1 MCPSA
6 EAYTLLDMLTGYQTP
21 AVLMAAHRLGLFRA
35 LGAGPATL
43 QELAAALSLPER
55 SLGILLRA
63 TVALGLVTQEE
74 NRYTNG
80 PLASQTLLPDRP
92 GYLGRLVDKEAFFY
106 DAWSHL
112 ADCVR
117 EDRAAIPPIR
127 ERARHDPQTTHNFLL
142 ALDDIAALFGE
153 SFAATVELGEGRR
166 LLDVGGGVGSFAVRL
181 ARRWP
186 DLRVTILEL
195 PEVVPWAQQF
205 VAEAGL
211 SDRIGVIPGDFL
223 TDEFPPGHDLIL
235 FANIFHDQP
244 PTINQGLLVEAYRAL
259 PPGGQVLVYEFLLE
273 ENRVAPAASALFA
286 VMMLVENEG
295 GNVYTA
301 HDIETWL
308 AGAGFDGIATTR
320 LPAPSPMGWIV
331 GRKPLTRAGGAALAS
346 QR

>member
-1 MCPSA
+1 MCPSDN
-6 EAYTLLDMLTGYQTP
+6 AYTLLDMLTGYQAP
-21 AVLMAAHRLGLFRA
+21 AILMAAHRLGLFRA
-35 LGAGPATL
+35 LGTGPATL
-43 QELAAALSLPER
+43 QDLAVTLSLPER

-63 TVALGLVTQEE
+63 LVALGLVLQEDG
-74 NRYTNG
+74 RYANG
-80 PLASQTLLPDRP
+80 PLVGQMLVPGRP

-106 DAWSHL
+106 SAWSHL

-127 ERARHDPQTTHNFLL
+127 ERARQDPQTTHNFLL

-153 SFAATVELGEGRR
+153 MFVPSVELGDRRR
-166 LLDVGGGVGSFAVRL
+166 LLDVGGGVGSYAVRL

-211 SDRIGVIPGDFL
+211 ADRIAVVPGDFL
-223 TDEFPPGHDLIL
+223 VGGFPSGHDVIL

-244 PTINQGLLVEAYRAL
+244 PAVNQGLLVEAYRAL

-308 AGAGFDGIATTR
+308 AGAGFDDIATTP
-320 LPAPSPMGWIV
+320 LPAPSPMGLIV
-331 GRKPLTRAGGAALAS
+331 GHKPLARAGGAVQAS